1 MKVRCLRI
9 LLIVFLFLPLS
20 GCPVPSV
27 TLGIWLIALNGGSP
41 SALTLLQGGQTEIPD
56 PIPPGIISGFGGQST
71 WEQRRSTFTL
81 TQDFTGPTTQYTYTG
96 TVNSSS
102 SISGTWEKTVGAPPE
117 SGTWTA
123 ELLP

>member
-27 TLGIWLIALNGGSP
+27 ALGIWSIRSDGGSP
-41 SALTLLQGGQTEIPD
+41 SALTLLQGGQTEIPA
-56 PIPPGIISGFGGQST
+56 PLPPGIIFAFGGQAT
-71 WEQRRSTFTL
+71 WQQIRSTFTL
-81 TQDFTGPTTQYTYTG
+81 TQDFTGPTTQFVYTG

-102 SISGTWEKTVGAPPE
+102 SISGTWEKTVGTPPE